1 MRLSKRMMLFDE
13 PSQPLLDDMGVDLR
27 RRNVGG
33 AEELLHRAKIGAT
46 HEEVAGRSVTC
57 HVRLDARGLDAG
69 SDRKLFE
76 LLAEAQARQV
86 LSFRRRNEP
95 RRLRP

>member
-27 RRNVGG
+27 RRNVGV

-46 HEEVAGRSVTC
+46 LEEMAGKSMT
-57 HVRLDARGLDAG
+57 
-69 SDRKLFE
+69 
-76 LLAEAQARQV
+76 
-86 LSFRRRNEP
+86 
-95 RRLRP
+95 